1 MALASFEKQPY
12 ESWVVAANFEDDLE
26 TGETITLET
35 STITAVDRAGTAA
48 TADILDQAYK
58 AVNGA
63 LLQIRVKDGTAALS
77 MYKITFRAIT
87 NLSNKFELD
96 INVKVKEN

>member
-35 STITAVDRAGTAA
+35 SAITAVDKVGTDAAG
-48 TADILDQAYK
+48 ILDQVYK

-96 INVKVKEN
+96 VNMKVKEH